1 MAPTLTTTARVRLRP
16 PKPPPRLVE
25 PPRTTSNG
33 HRKQA
38 PDVVAAAKLTLAT
51 LRAGDARAAR
61 RRCLRAGF
69 HALRVGVANE
79 RLERAAT
86 AVRRREAA
94 AEHAAAAIARREAA
108 AGDGPKSPP
117 RWVKAL
123 VASEARTAA
132 ASERRGHGVAL
143 RGVGR
148 AADAVVMACAAA
160 AAAAGATAQADNSL
174 LTARLA
180 AANASR
186 VLAETEAREATDA
199 AAARVA
205 AAEQALRDATDA
217 ADARVW
223 AAEQE
228 LRVATDAANMRVAAA
243 EKASS
248 VAETRANASE
258 TSASEIVAVARARV
272 QNAEKE
278 AFETEAAAQQA
289 VKSAKRA
296 VAASDARAVRAEAE
310 TKKALA
316 AMRASIPDAAVSR
329 ALAARWRCAAAVSN
343 AKRVADHCY
352 VGLAADAAT
361 DARDET
367 VNEQHAHRET
377 TERMRDAE
385 VDAHQ
390 AREVLGAVER
400 RSARVEK
407 VASVVAKRLGTHAA
421 GGVLRAR
428 LHKWHRASETS
439 KVSEQVSLRQVAAS
453 RWLARLAGRSRPRL
467 SRAFHCWRRQTTAD
481 VMAAAR
487 RDEAAVAAMERA
499 DDVCEL
505 IDAVRSSALRR
516 IAERAATRQVARRH
530 AFAEWKAVTM
540 MDANDELADEKSRLL
555 LLQSLWAARM
565 GGLE

>member
-1 MAPTLTTTARVRLRP
+1 M
-16 PKPPPRLVE
+16 
-25 PPRTTSNG
+25 
-33 HRKQA
+33 
-38 PDVVAAAKLTLAT
+38 
-51 LRAGDARAAR
+51 
-61 RRCLRAGF
+61 
-69 HALRVGVANE
+69 
-79 RLERAAT
+79 
-86 AVRRREAA
+86 
-94 AEHAAAAIARREAA
+94 
-108 AGDGPKSPP
+108 
-117 RWVKAL
+117 
-123 VASEARTAA
+123 
-132 ASERRGHGVAL
+132 
-143 RGVGR
+143 
-148 AADAVVMACAAA
+148 
-160 AAAAGATAQADNSL
+160 
-174 LTARLA
+174 
-180 AANASR
+180 
-186 VLAETEAREATDA
+186 LAETEAREATD

-228 LRVATDAANMRVAAA
+228 LRVATDAANTRVAAA

-278 AFETEAAAQQA
+278 AFETEAAAQKA
-289 VKSAKRA
+289 VEAAKRA
-296 VAASDARAVRAEAE
+296 VDASGARAARAEAE
-310 TKKALA
+310 TKRALA
-316 AMRASIPDAAVSR
+316 AMRASVPDAAVSR

-343 AKRVADHCY
+343 ARRVADHCY

-377 TERMRDAE
+377 TDRMRDAE

-428 LHKWHRASETS
+428 LHKWHRRASVEG
-439 KVSEQVSLRQVAAS
+439 VRAGVAA
-453 RWLARLAGRSRPRL
+453 AGRGVAVARPSRGAVTTSTESRL
-467 SRAFHCWRRQTTAD
+467 HCWRRRTTAG

>member
-1 MAPTLTTTARVRLRP
+1 M
-16 PKPPPRLVE
+16 
-25 PPRTTSNG
+25 
-33 HRKQA
+33 H
-38 PDVVAAAKLTLAT
+38 
-51 LRAGDARAAR
+51 
-61 RRCLRAGF
+61 
-69 HALRVGVANE
+69 
-79 RLERAAT
+79 
-86 AVRRREAA
+86 
-94 AEHAAAAIARREAA
+94 
-108 AGDGPKSPP
+108 
-117 RWVKAL
+117 
-123 VASEARTAA
+123 
-132 ASERRGHGVAL
+132 
-143 RGVGR
+143 
-148 AADAVVMACAAA
+148 
-160 AAAAGATAQADNSL
+160 
-174 LTARLA
+174 
-180 AANASR
+180 
-186 VLAETEAREATDA
+186 AETDAREATDA
-199 AAARVA
+199 ANARVA

-278 AFETEAAAQQA
+278 AFETEAAAQKA
-289 VKSAKRA
+289 VEAAKRA
-296 VAASDARAVRAEAE
+296 VDASDARAARAEAE

-316 AMRASIPDAAVSR
+316 AMRASVPDAAVSR

-467 SRAFHCWRRQTTAD
+467 SRAFHTWRRRTTAD
-481 VMAAAR
+481 LMAAAR

-530 AFAEWKAVTM
+530 AFAEWKAATM

>member
-33 HRKQA
+33 HRKPV

-86 AVRRREAA
+86 AVGGARPRPSMPPPRYGAARPRPARAPRARRAGWRSSRRRRERRRPRSGAA
-94 AEHAAAAIARREAA
+94 TAWLCGASGARPTPSLPRVPPRPRLRARRR
-108 AGDGPKSPP
+108 K
-117 RWVKAL
+117 
-123 VASEARTAA
+123 RT
-132 ASERRGHGVAL
+132 RTHGA
-143 RGVGR
+143 VGR
-148 AADAVVMACAAA
+148 GGGEPSACGNR
-160 AAAAGATAQADNSL
+160 GA
-174 LTARLA
+174 
-180 AANASR
+180 
-186 VLAETEAREATDA
+186 EATDA

-228 LRVATDAANMRVAAA
+228 LRVATDAANTRVAAA

-278 AFETEAAAQQA
+278 AFETEAAAQKA
-289 VKSAKRA
+289 VEAAKRA
-296 VAASDARAVRAEAE
+296 VDASGARAARAEAE
-310 TKKALA
+310 TKRALA
-316 AMRASIPDAAVSR
+316 AMRASVPDAAVSR

-343 AKRVADHCY
+343 ARRVADHCY

-377 TERMRDAE
+377 TDRMRDAE

-467 SRAFHCWRRQTTAD
+467 SRAFHCWRRRTTAD

-499 DDVCEL
+499 DDVCEPSTPSGRPRCV
-505 IDAVRSSALRR
+505 ASPSARR
-516 IAERAATRQVARRH
+516 RARWPAATRSPSGRPRR
-530 AFAEWKAVTM
+530 
-540 MDANDELADEKSRLL
+540 
-555 LLQSLWAARM
+555 
-565 GGLE
+565 